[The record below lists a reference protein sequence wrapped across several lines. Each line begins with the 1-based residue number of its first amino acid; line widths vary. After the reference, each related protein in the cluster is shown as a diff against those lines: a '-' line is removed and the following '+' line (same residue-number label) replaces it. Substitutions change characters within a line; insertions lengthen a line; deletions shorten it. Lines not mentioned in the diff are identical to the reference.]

1 MSETPNTLAETLQ
14 KYDIALSPGK
24 IRRLEA
30 YALELW
36 QWNTKLNLTRHN
48 DWDKFV
54 ARDLIDSIRLAACLQ
69 KGESVL
75 DVGTGGGVPGVL
87 LTILRPDLRVD
98 LCDSTGK
105 KTVALGAILDAVGLK
120 NNLWHAKGEE
130 LLRVRRYHTLVIRA
144 VSKMDRLLTMFAPCW
159 QAFDRLLM
167 IKGPSWVEERKL
179 SQHLGLLTNL
189 ALRKIDEYTVPGDE
203 HSSVILQICHKNRYE
218 EIRQREEDLAA
229 GKPIDPIPEL
239 LAIDNKIRRPAK
251 DRAPR
256 AKDKPAATR
265 RGDKPAAGRGQKS
278 GARRRGPDE
287 ENQKHGKGWV
297 HPDTPFTRP
306 KTDPK
311 TIVRGKN
318 AAPAKKRSAPGG
330 SSAKKRKDEQ

>member
-1 MSETPNTLAETLQ
+1 MSETPSTLAETLQ

-54 ARDLIDSIRLAACLQ
+54 TRDLIDSIRLAACLQ

-167 IKGPSWVEERKL
+167 IKGPSWVEERNL
-179 SQHLGLLTNL
+179 SRHLGLLTNL
-189 ALRKIDEYTVPGDE
+189 ALRKIDEYTVPGD
-203 HSSVILQICHKNRYE
+203 
-218 EIRQREEDLAA
+218 
-229 GKPIDPIPEL
+229 
-239 LAIDNKIRRPAK
+239 
-251 DRAPR
+251 
-256 AKDKPAATR
+256 
-265 RGDKPAAGRGQKS
+265 
-278 GARRRGPDE
+278 
-287 ENQKHGKGWV
+287 
-297 HPDTPFTRP
+297 
-306 KTDPK
+306 
-311 TIVRGKN
+311 
-318 AAPAKKRSAPGG
+318 
-330 SSAKKRKDEQ
+330 

>member
-54 ARDLIDSIRLAACLQ
+54 TRDLIDSIRLAACLQ

-98 LCDSTGK
+98 LCDSTGQ

-130 LLRVRRYHTLVIRA
+130 LDLKFATSISEVPYHPGAAKYYKEKNI
-144 VSKMDRLLTMFAPCW
+144 
-159 QAFDRLLM
+159 
-167 IKGPSWVEERKL
+167 
-179 SQHLGLLTNL
+179 
-189 ALRKIDEYTVPGDE
+189 TV
-203 HSSVILQICHKNRYE
+203 
-218 EIRQREEDLAA
+218 
-229 GKPIDPIPEL
+229 
-239 LAIDNKIRRPAK
+239 
-251 DRAPR
+251 
-256 AKDKPAATR
+256 
-265 RGDKPAAGRGQKS
+265 QK
-278 GARRRGPDE
+278 
-287 ENQKHGKGWV
+287 K
-297 HPDTPFTRP
+297 
-306 KTDPK
+306 
-311 TIVRGKN
+311 
-318 AAPAKKRSAPGG
+318 
-330 SSAKKRKDEQ
+330 